1 MVIREMTVQDLAEV
15 DRIQR
20 GVYDPSLLE
29 TVAVLEDKIR
39 YFPQG
44 CWLCKADAGVVGYM
58 FSHPSSL
65 SAPPA
70 LKTFFSPNVYETDC
84 YFIHDIAVQRS
95 CWRKGIGTL
104 LFEQALRIALEH
116 GFPTMALVAV
126 QNSQRYWQR
135 FGFQP
140 ITDFEEAM
148 RSIRESYG
156 DAACY
161 MSRSLMPTADQCHGS

>member
-1 MVIREMTVQDLAEV
+1 MVIRAMTVQDLAEV

-20 GVYDPSLLE
+20 EVYDPRLLE

-44 CWLCKADAGVVGYM
+44 CWLCEADQGVVGYM
-58 FSHPSSL
+58 LSHPSSL
-65 SAPPA
+65 AAPPA
-70 LKTFFSPNVYETDC
+70 LKTFFSPNASEPDC
-84 YFIHDIAVQRS
+84 YFIHEITVQRS
-95 CWRKGIGTL
+95 CWSKGVGTR
-104 LFEQALRIALEH
+104 LFAQALRIALEH

-126 QNSQRYWQR
+126 HNSQRYWQR

-140 ITDFEEAM
+140 ITDLAEAL

-161 MSRSLMPTADQCHGS
+161 MSRSLRPAADQRHGS